1 MTDYPDIHTHRPAP
15 AAGGGF
21 RLINASPA
29 DFAPQAGCLYS
40 VGLHPWTLTA
50 DGPGPDEWA
59 RLAEAVRLPQVL
71 AVGEAGL
78 DKLAEAPLEV
88 QEAVLARQ
96 ARLAEETGKPLV
108 VHLVRAADELLR
120 LRKRLRPRMPWV
132 IHGFRGKEQLAAEW
146 VRHGLYLSFGAQ
158 FRAEALRAVPL
169 DRLFLETDESSAPI
183 GTLYERAAALL
194 GSPVQSL
201 RQALAENAAKCFFSG
216 KNFASSQKGRIFAP
230 KFD

>member
-108 VHLVRAADELLR
+108 IHLVRAADELLR

-169 DRLFLETDESSAPI
+169 DRLFLETDESLLPVAQV
-183 GTLYERAAALL
+183 YARAAQARGMTADELAAA
-194 GSPVQSL
+194 VRANVRAVFL
-201 RQALAENAAKCFFSG
+201 RGGGLPEECG
-216 KNFASSQKGRIFAP
+216 GGR
-230 KFD
+230 

>member
-21 RLINASPA
+21 RLVNASPA
-29 DFAPQAGCLYS
+29 GFAPQAGCLYS

-169 DRLFLETDESSAPI
+169 DRLFLETDESLLPVAQV
-183 GTLYERAAALL
+183 YARAAQARGMTADELAAA
-194 GSPVQSL
+194 VRANVRAVFL
-201 RQALAENAAKCFFSG
+201 RGGGLPEECG
-216 KNFASSQKGRIFAP
+216 GGR
-230 KFD
+230 

>member
-21 RLINASPA
+21 RLVNASPA
-29 DFAPQAGCLYS
+29 GFAPQAGCLYS

-50 DGPGPDEWA
+50 DGSGPDEWA

-169 DRLFLETDESSAPI
+169 DRLFLETDESLLPVAQV
-183 GTLYERAAALL
+183 YARAAQARGMTADELAAA
-194 GSPVQSL
+194 VRANVRAVFL
-201 RQALAENAAKCFFSG
+201 RGGGLSEECG
-216 KNFASSQKGRIFAP
+216 GGR
-230 KFD
+230 

>member
-21 RLINASPA
+21 RLVNASPA

-169 DRLFLETDESSAPI
+169 DRLFLETDESLLPVAQV
-183 GTLYERAAALL
+183 YARAAQARGMTADELAAA
-194 GSPVQSL
+194 VRANVRAVFL
-201 RQALAENAAKCFFSG
+201 RGGGLSEECG
-216 KNFASSQKGRIFAP
+216 GGR
-230 KFD
+230 

>member
-21 RLINASPA
+21 RLVNASPA

-169 DRLFLETDESSAPI
+169 DRLFLETDESLLPVAQV
-183 GTLYERAAALL
+183 YARAAQARGMTADELAAA
-194 GSPVQSL
+194 VRANVRAVFL
-201 RQALAENAAKCFFSG
+201 RGGGLPEECG
-216 KNFASSQKGRIFAP
+216 GGR
-230 KFD
+230 

>member
-169 DRLFLETDESSAPI
+169 DRLFLETDESLLPVAQV
-183 GTLYERAAALL
+183 YARAAQARGMTADELAAA
-194 GSPVQSL
+194 VRANVRAVFL
-201 RQALAENAAKCFFSG
+201 RGGGLPEECG
-216 KNFASSQKGRIFAP
+216 GGR
-230 KFD
+230 